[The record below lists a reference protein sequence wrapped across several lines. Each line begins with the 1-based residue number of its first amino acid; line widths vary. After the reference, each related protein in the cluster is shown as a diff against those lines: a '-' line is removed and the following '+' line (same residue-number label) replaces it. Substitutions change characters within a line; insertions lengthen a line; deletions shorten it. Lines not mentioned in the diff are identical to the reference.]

1 MSKIKKGDVIKCL
14 VSRDDNFMAGCEYQV
29 DKVDSNGYVFCYN
42 DYGEQCAIDYPVC
55 PEYGTFKKVD

>member
-1 MSKIKKGDVIKCL
+1 MSKIRKGDVIKRL
-14 VSRDDNFMAGCEYQV
+14 VSRDANFMAGCDYQV

-55 PEYGTFKKVD
+55 PTYGTFKKVD